1 MQCQRVPTCANVA
14 VMTQKISEVRAELA
28 EVQED
33 YAEALDSIRAIIAAA
48 ERLHND
54 NHTWSFRNC
63 SDAMCQLVVEL
74 DDEWS
79 EVLS

>member
-1 MQCQRVPTCANVA
+1 
-14 VMTQKISEVRAELA
+14 MTQKISEVRAKLV

-33 YAEALDSIRAIIAAA
+33 YAEALDSIREIIAAA

-63 SDAMCQLVVEL
+63 ADKMCQLIVEL
-74 DDEWS
+74 DDAWS
-79 EVLS
+79 EVLP